1 MPLAADGVLYYT
13 GSYSRMFALDGAT
26 GKLIWSYLPELD
38 ETLIARQTHSPYT
51 RGAAIGEGG
60 FMSAPSMAG

>member
-13 GSYSRMFALDGAT
+13 GSYSRVFALDGAT
-26 GKLIWSYLPELD
+26 GKQLWLTRRSSMTRWSRDRRIRHTTAGPQL
-38 ETLIARQTHSPYT
+38 AK
-51 RGAAIGEGG
+51 GG